1 MFGRVDEV
9 TLMKIVPD
17 YINQWSMDPL
27 SWRNSKIGYVSKNRF
42 DIKTL
47 MAREFLW
54 GASSYSSPLDITHFR
69 KDIGKWSCIHD
80 DLPF

>member
-1 MFGRVDEV
+1 MFERVSEV
-9 TLMKIVPD
+9 TLMKIVPE
-17 YINQWSMDPL
+17 YINQWSMDPF

-42 DIKTL
+42 DINTL

-54 GASSYSSPLDITHFR
+54 GASSYSSLFDITYFR
-69 KDIGKWSCIHD
+69 KDTGKWSCIHD